1 MFKIASIA
9 VAGTAAVI
17 ALGACSPPSQHD
29 STQTP
34 TSSSMPMSGSNMPGM
49 SGGNMP
55 GMSGGNMPG
64 MSGGNMPGMS
74 GTNMPGMSGANFNDA
89 DVTFL
94 QMMYPHH
101 AQAVEMA
108 KLVPTRSQNQQVKD
122 LAAAIE
128 KAQAPEMQQMTTLL
142 AGFGKPAPSATMS
155 HSMPGLMTPLSG
167 AAFDKMW
174 LQMMVAHHQGA
185 ITMANDELK
194 NGTNADSKK
203 MAESIVTTQQAEI
216 DTMNGMLAKM

>member
-9 VAGTAAVI
+9 VVGTAAVI
-17 ALGACSPPSQHD
+17 ALGACSPPNEQA
-29 STQTP
+29 STVSAT
-34 TSSSMPMSGSNMPGM
+34 TSSMPMSGHDMSGHSMPGM
-49 SGGNMP
+49 SGSSTSAAP
-55 GMSGGNMPG
+55 AATS
-64 MSGGNMPGMS
+64 
-74 GTNMPGMSGANFNDA
+74 NDA
-89 DVTFL
+89 DVMFL

-101 AQAVEMA
+101 AQAVEMS

-155 HSMPGLMTPLSG
+155 HSMPGLMTPQQMTELTGLSG

-174 LQMMVAHHQGA
+174 LQMMVEHHQGA

-194 NGTNADSKK
+194 NGTNADAKA
-203 MAESIVTTQQAEI
+203 MAQAIVTAQQAEI
-216 DTMNGMLAKM
+216 TTMNGMLANM

>member
-9 VAGTAAVI
+9 IAATAAAVTL
-17 ALGACSPPSQHD
+17 AACSPPNEQA
-29 STQTP
+29 STQTA
-34 TSSSMPMSGSNMPGM
+34 TSSSMPMSGHDMPGH
-49 SGGNMP
+49 S
-55 GMSGGNMPG
+55 
-64 MSGGNMPGMS
+64 MPGMS
-74 GTNMPGMSGANFNDA
+74 GTSTAPAANFNDA
-89 DVTFL
+89 DVMFL

-155 HSMPGLMTPLSG
+155 HSMPGLMTPQQMTELTGLSG

-174 LQMMVAHHQGA
+174 LQMMVEHHQGA

-194 NGTNADSKK
+194 NGTNADAKA
-203 MAESIVTTQQAEI
+203 MAQAIVTAQQAEI
-216 DTMNGMLAKM
+216 TTMNGMLAKM

>member
-17 ALGACSPPSQHD
+17 ALAACSPPNEQA
-29 STQTP
+29 STVSAT
-34 TSSSMPMSGSNMPGM
+34 TSSMPMSGHDMPGHSMPGM
-49 SGGNMP
+49 SGSSTSAAP
-55 GMSGGNMPG
+55 AA
-64 MSGGNMPGMS
+64 
-74 GTNMPGMSGANFNDA
+74 TFNDA
-89 DVTFL
+89 DVMFL

-155 HSMPGLMTPLSG
+155 HSMPGLMTPQQMTELTGLSG

-174 LQMMVAHHQGA
+174 LQMMVEHHQGA

-194 NGTNADSKK
+194 NGTNADAKK

-216 DTMNGMLAKM
+216 TTMNGMLAKM

>member
-9 VAGTAAVI
+9 TVAVAGTAAAI
-17 ALGACSPPSQHD
+17 ALAACSPPSEHA
-29 STQTP
+29 STLP
-34 TSSSMPMSGSNMPGM
+34 ATSSSMPMSGHNMPGMPGM
-49 SGGNMP
+49 SGSSTAP
-55 GMSGGNMPG
+55 A
-64 MSGGNMPGMS
+64 
-74 GTNMPGMSGANFNDA
+74 ANFNDA
-89 DVTFL
+89 DVMFL

-122 LAAAIE
+122 LATAIE
-128 KAQAPEMQQMTTLL
+128 NAQAPEMQQMTTLL

-155 HSMPGLMTPLSG
+155 HSMPGLMTPQQMTELTGLSG

-174 LQMMVAHHQGA
+174 LQMMVEHHQGA

-194 NGTNADSKK
+194 NGTNPDAKK
-203 MAESIVTTQQAEI
+203 MAEAIIAAQQGEI
-216 DTMNGMLAKM
+216 TTMNGMLAKM

>member
-9 VAGTAAVI
+9 VAGTAAAI
-17 ALGACSPPSQHD
+17 ALAACSPPNEQA
-29 STQTP
+29 STVSAT
-34 TSSSMPMSGSNMPGM
+34 TSSMPMSGHDMPGHSMPGM
-49 SGGNMP
+49 SGSSTSAAP
-55 GMSGGNMPG
+55 A
-64 MSGGNMPGMS
+64 
-74 GTNMPGMSGANFNDA
+74 ANFNDA
-89 DVTFL
+89 DVMFL

-155 HSMPGLMTPLSG
+155 HSMPGLMTPQQMTELTGLSG

-174 LQMMVAHHQGA
+174 LQMMVEHHQGA

-194 NGTNADSKK
+194 NGTNADAKK

-216 DTMNGMLAKM
+216 TTMNGMLAKM

>member
-1 MFKIASIA
+1 MFKTASIA
-9 VAGTAAVI
+9 IAATAAAI
-17 ALGACSPPSQHD
+17 ALAACSPPNEQA
-29 STQTP
+29 STVSAT
-34 TSSSMPMSGSNMPGM
+34 TSSMPMSGHDMSGHSMPGM
-49 SGGNMP
+49 SGSSTSAAP
-55 GMSGGNMPG
+55 A
-64 MSGGNMPGMS
+64 
-74 GTNMPGMSGANFNDA
+74 ANFNDA
-89 DVTFL
+89 DVMFL

-155 HSMPGLMTPLSG
+155 HSMPGLMTPQQMTELTGLSG

-174 LQMMVAHHQGA
+174 LQMMVEHHQGA

-194 NGTNADSKK
+194 NGTNADAKA
-203 MAESIVTTQQAEI
+203 MAQAIITTQQAEI
-216 DTMNGMLAKM
+216 TTMNGMLAKM

>member
-9 VAGTAAVI
+9 TAVAAGTAAAI
-17 ALGACSPPSQHD
+17 ALAACSPPNEQA
-29 STQTP
+29 STVSAT
-34 TSSSMPMSGSNMPGM
+34 TSSMPMSGHDMSGHSMPGM
-49 SGGNMP
+49 SGSSTSAAP
-55 GMSGGNMPG
+55 A
-64 MSGGNMPGMS
+64 
-74 GTNMPGMSGANFNDA
+74 ANFNDA
-89 DVTFL
+89 DVMFL

-155 HSMPGLMTPLSG
+155 HSMPGLMTPQQMTELTGLSG

-174 LQMMVAHHQGA
+174 LQMMVEHHQGA

-194 NGTNADSKK
+194 NGTNADAKK

-216 DTMNGMLAKM
+216 TTMNGMLAKM

>member
-9 VAGTAAVI
+9 VAGTAAAI
-17 ALGACSPPSQHD
+17 ALAACSPPNEQA
-29 STQTP
+29 STVSAT
-34 TSSSMPMSGSNMPGM
+34 TSSMPMSGHDMPGHSMPGM
-49 SGGNMP
+49 SGSSTSAAP
-55 GMSGGNMPG
+55 AA
-64 MSGGNMPGMS
+64 
-74 GTNMPGMSGANFNDA
+74 TFNDA
-89 DVTFL
+89 DVMFL

-155 HSMPGLMTPLSG
+155 HSMPGLMTPQQMTELTGLSG

-174 LQMMVAHHQGA
+174 LQMMVEHHQGA

-194 NGTNADSKK
+194 NGTNADAKK

-216 DTMNGMLAKM
+216 TTMNGMLAKM

>member
-1 MFKIASIA
+1 MFKTASIA
-9 VAGTAAVI
+9 IAGTAAVI
-17 ALGACSPPSQHD
+17 ALAACSPPNEQA
-29 STQTP
+29 STVSAT
-34 TSSSMPMSGSNMPGM
+34 TSSMPMSGHDMPGHSMPGM
-49 SGGNMP
+49 SGSSTSAAP
-55 GMSGGNMPG
+55 A
-64 MSGGNMPGMS
+64 
-74 GTNMPGMSGANFNDA
+74 ANFNDA
-89 DVTFL
+89 DVMFL

-155 HSMPGLMTPLSG
+155 HSMPGLMTPQQMTELTGLSG

-174 LQMMVAHHQGA
+174 LQMMVEHHQGA

-194 NGTNADSKK
+194 NGTNADAKK

-216 DTMNGMLAKM
+216 TTMNGMLAKM

>member
-1 MFKIASIA
+1 MFKILAITA
-9 VAGTAAVI
+9 ATAAVVSL
-17 ALGACSPPSQHD
+17 AACSPPNERE
-29 STQTP
+29 STMKP
-34 TSSSMPMSGSNMPGM
+34 SATSSAAP
-49 SGGNMP
+49 
-55 GMSGGNMPG
+55 
-64 MSGGNMPGMS
+64 
-74 GTNMPGMSGANFNDA
+74 AVNFNDA
-89 DVTFL
+89 DVMFL

-155 HSMPGLMTPLSG
+155 HSMPGLMTPQQMTELTGLSG

-174 LQMMVAHHQGA
+174 LQMMVEHHQGA

-194 NGTNADSKK
+194 NGTNADAKA
-203 MAESIVTTQQAEI
+203 MAQAIVTAQQAEI
-216 DTMNGMLAKM
+216 TTMNGMLAKM

>member
-9 VAGTAAVI
+9 TVAVAGTAAAV
-17 ALGACSPPSQHD
+17 ALAACSPPSEHA
-29 STQTP
+29 STLPATSSTLP
-34 TSSSMPMSGSNMPGM
+34 ATSSSMPMSGHNMPG
-49 SGGNMP
+49 
-55 GMSGGNMPG
+55 
-64 MSGGNMPGMS
+64 MPGMS
-74 GTNMPGMSGANFNDA
+74 GTSTAPAANFNDA
-89 DVTFL
+89 DVMFL

-122 LAAAIE
+122 LATAIE
-128 KAQAPEMQQMTTLL
+128 NAQAPEMQQMTTLL

-155 HSMPGLMTPLSG
+155 HSMPGLMTPQQMTELTGLSG

-174 LQMMVAHHQGA
+174 LQMMVEHHQGA

-194 NGTNADSKK
+194 NGTNADAKK
-203 MAESIVTTQQAEI
+203 MAEAIIAAQQGEI
-216 DTMNGMLAKM
+216 TTMNGMLAKM

>member
-9 VAGTAAVI
+9 IAGTAAVI
-17 ALGACSPPSQHD
+17 ALAACSPPNEQA
-29 STQTP
+29 STVSAT
-34 TSSSMPMSGSNMPGM
+34 TSSMPMSGHDMPGHSMPGM
-49 SGGNMP
+49 SGSSTSAAP
-55 GMSGGNMPG
+55 AA
-64 MSGGNMPGMS
+64 
-74 GTNMPGMSGANFNDA
+74 TFNDA
-89 DVTFL
+89 DVMFL

-155 HSMPGLMTPLSG
+155 HSMPGLMTPQQMTELTGLSG

-174 LQMMVAHHQGA
+174 LQMMVEHHQGA

-194 NGTNADSKK
+194 NGTNADAKK

-216 DTMNGMLAKM
+216 TTMNGMLAKM

>member
-1 MFKIASIA
+1 MFKIASLATVA
-9 VAGTAAVI
+9 VAGTAAAI
-17 ALGACSPPSQHD
+17 ALAACSPPSQHD
-29 STQTP
+29 STLPP
-34 TSSSMPMSGSNMPGM
+34 TSSSMPMSGHD
-49 SGGNMP
+49 
-55 GMSGGNMPG
+55 
-64 MSGGNMPGMS
+64 MPGMS
-74 GTNMPGMSGANFNDA
+74 GTSTAPAAATFNDA
-89 DVTFL
+89 DVMFL

-155 HSMPGLMTPLSG
+155 HSMPGLMTPQQMTELTGLSG

-174 LQMMVAHHQGA
+174 LQMMVEHHQGA
-185 ITMANDELK
+185 ITMAGDELK
-194 NGTNADSKK
+194 SGTNADAKK

-216 DTMNGMLAKM
+216 TTMNGMLATM

>member
-9 VAGTAAVI
+9 VAGTAAAI
-17 ALGACSPPSQHD
+17 ALAACSPPNEQA
-29 STQTP
+29 STVSAT
-34 TSSSMPMSGSNMPGM
+34 TSSMPMSGHDMPGHSMPGM
-49 SGGNMP
+49 SGSSSSAAP
-55 GMSGGNMPG
+55 A
-64 MSGGNMPGMS
+64 
-74 GTNMPGMSGANFNDA
+74 ANFNDA
-89 DVTFL
+89 DVMFL

-155 HSMPGLMTPLSG
+155 HSMPGLMTPQQMTELTGLSG

-174 LQMMVAHHQGA
+174 LQMMVEHHQGA

-194 NGTNADSKK
+194 NGTNADAKA
-203 MAESIVTTQQAEI
+203 MAQAIITTQQAEI
-216 DTMNGMLAKM
+216 TTMNGMLAKM

>member
-9 VAGTAAVI
+9 IAGTAAAI
-17 ALGACSPPSQHD
+17 ALAACSPPNEQA
-29 STQTP
+29 STVSAT
-34 TSSSMPMSGSNMPGM
+34 TSSMPMSGHDMSGHSMPGM
-49 SGGNMP
+49 SGSSTSAAP
-55 GMSGGNMPG
+55 A
-64 MSGGNMPGMS
+64 
-74 GTNMPGMSGANFNDA
+74 ANFNDA
-89 DVTFL
+89 DVMFL

-155 HSMPGLMTPLSG
+155 HSMPGLMTPQQMTELTGLSG

-174 LQMMVAHHQGA
+174 LQMMVEHHQGA

-194 NGTNADSKK
+194 NGTNADAKA
-203 MAESIVTTQQAEI
+203 MAQAIITTQQAEI
-216 DTMNGMLAKM
+216 TTMNGMLAKM

>member
-9 VAGTAAVI
+9 IAGTAAVI
-17 ALGACSPPSQHD
+17 ALAACSPPNEQA
-29 STQTP
+29 STVSAT
-34 TSSSMPMSGSNMPGM
+34 TASMPMSGHDMPGHSMPGM
-49 SGGNMP
+49 SGSSTSAAP
-55 GMSGGNMPG
+55 AA
-64 MSGGNMPGMS
+64 
-74 GTNMPGMSGANFNDA
+74 TFNDA
-89 DVTFL
+89 DVMFL

-155 HSMPGLMTPLSG
+155 HSMPGLMTPQQMTELTGLSG

-174 LQMMVAHHQGA
+174 LQMMVEHHQGA

-194 NGTNADSKK
+194 NGTNADAKK

-216 DTMNGMLAKM
+216 TMMNGMLAKM

>member
-9 VAGTAAVI
+9 VAGTAAAI
-17 ALGACSPPSQHD
+17 ALAACSPPNEQA
-29 STQTP
+29 STVSAT
-34 TSSSMPMSGSNMPGM
+34 TSSMPMSGHDMPGHSMPGM
-49 SGGNMP
+49 SGSSTSAAP
-55 GMSGGNMPG
+55 AA
-64 MSGGNMPGMS
+64 
-74 GTNMPGMSGANFNDA
+74 TFNDA
-89 DVTFL
+89 DVMFL

-155 HSMPGLMTPLSG
+155 HSMPGLMTPQQMTELTGLSG

-174 LQMMVAHHQGA
+174 LQMMVEHHQGA

-194 NGTNADSKK
+194 NGTNADAKA
-203 MAESIVTTQQAEI
+203 MAQAIVTAQQAEI
-216 DTMNGMLAKM
+216 TTMNGMLAKM

>member
-9 VAGTAAVI
+9 TAVAAGTAAAI
-17 ALGACSPPSQHD
+17 ALAACSPPNEQA
-29 STQTP
+29 STVSAT
-34 TSSSMPMSGSNMPGM
+34 TSSMPMSGHDMPGHSMPGM
-49 SGGNMP
+49 SGSSTSAAP
-55 GMSGGNMPG
+55 A
-64 MSGGNMPGMS
+64 
-74 GTNMPGMSGANFNDA
+74 ANFNDA
-89 DVTFL
+89 DVMFL

-101 AQAVEMA
+101 AQAVEMV

-155 HSMPGLMTPLSG
+155 HSMPGLMTPQQMTELTGLSG

-174 LQMMVAHHQGA
+174 LQMMVEHHQGA

-194 NGTNADSKK
+194 NGTNADAKA
-203 MAESIVTTQQAEI
+203 MAQAIITTQQAEI
-216 DTMNGMLAKM
+216 TTMNGMLAKM

>member
-9 VAGTAAVI
+9 TVAVAGTAAAI
-17 ALGACSPPSQHD
+17 ALAACSPPSEHA
-29 STQTP
+29 STLP
-34 TSSSMPMSGSNMPGM
+34 ATSSSMPMSGHNMPGMPGM
-49 SGGNMP
+49 SGSSTAP
-55 GMSGGNMPG
+55 A
-64 MSGGNMPGMS
+64 
-74 GTNMPGMSGANFNDA
+74 ANFNDA
-89 DVTFL
+89 DVMFL

-122 LAAAIE
+122 LATAIE
-128 KAQAPEMQQMTTLL
+128 NAQAPEMQQMTTLL

-155 HSMPGLMTPLSG
+155 HSMPGLMTPQQMTELTGLSG

-174 LQMMVAHHQGA
+174 LQMMVEHHQGA

-194 NGTNADSKK
+194 NGINADAKK
-203 MAESIVTTQQAEI
+203 MAEAIVTAQQAEI
-216 DTMNGMLAKM
+216 ATMNGMLAKM

>member
-9 VAGTAAVI
+9 TAVAAGTAAAI
-17 ALGACSPPSQHD
+17 ALAACSPPNEQA
-29 STQTP
+29 STVSAT
-34 TSSSMPMSGSNMPGM
+34 TSSMPMSGHDMPGHSMPGM
-49 SGGNMP
+49 SGSSTSAAP
-55 GMSGGNMPG
+55 AA
-64 MSGGNMPGMS
+64 
-74 GTNMPGMSGANFNDA
+74 TFNDA
-89 DVTFL
+89 DVMFL

-122 LAAAIE
+122 LATAIE
-128 KAQAPEMQQMTTLL
+128 NAQAPEMQQMTTLL

-155 HSMPGLMTPLSG
+155 HSMPGLMTPQQMTELTGLSG

-174 LQMMVAHHQGA
+174 LQMMVEHHQGA

-194 NGTNADSKK
+194 NGTNADAKK
-203 MAESIVTTQQAEI
+203 MAEAIIAAQQGEI
-216 DTMNGMLAKM
+216 TTMNGMLAKM

>member
-9 VAGTAAVI
+9 IAGTAAVV
-17 ALGACSPPSQHD
+17 ALAACSPPNEQA
-29 STQTP
+29 STVSAT
-34 TSSSMPMSGSNMPGM
+34 TSSMPMSGHDMPGHSMPGM
-49 SGGNMP
+49 SGSSTSAAP
-55 GMSGGNMPG
+55 AA
-64 MSGGNMPGMS
+64 
-74 GTNMPGMSGANFNDA
+74 TFNDA
-89 DVTFL
+89 DVMFL

-155 HSMPGLMTPLSG
+155 HSMPGLMTPQQMTELTGLSG

-174 LQMMVAHHQGA
+174 LQMMVEHHQGA

-194 NGTNADSKK
+194 NGTNADAKK

-216 DTMNGMLAKM
+216 TTMNGMLAKM

>member
-9 VAGTAAVI
+9 TVAVAGTAAAI
-17 ALGACSPPSQHD
+17 ALAACSPPSEHA
-29 STQTP
+29 STLP
-34 TSSSMPMSGSNMPGM
+34 ATSSSMPMSGHNMPGMPGM
-49 SGGNMP
+49 SGSSTAP
-55 GMSGGNMPG
+55 A
-64 MSGGNMPGMS
+64 
-74 GTNMPGMSGANFNDA
+74 ANFNDA
-89 DVTFL
+89 DVMFL

-122 LAAAIE
+122 LASAIE
-128 KAQAPEMQQMTTLL
+128 NAQAPEMQQMTTLL

-155 HSMPGLMTPLSG
+155 HSMPGLMTPQQMTELTGLSG

-174 LQMMVAHHQGA
+174 LQMMVEHHQGA

-194 NGTNADSKK
+194 NGTNPDAKK
-203 MAESIVTTQQAEI
+203 MADAIIAAQQGEI
-216 DTMNGMLAKM
+216 TTMNGMLAKM

>member
-9 VAGTAAVI
+9 TVAVAGTAAAI
-17 ALGACSPPSQHD
+17 ALAACSPPNEQA
-29 STQTP
+29 STMSAT
-34 TSSSMPMSGSNMPGM
+34 TSSMPMSGHDMPGH
-49 SGGNMP
+49 S
-55 GMSGGNMPG
+55 
-64 MSGGNMPGMS
+64 MPGMS
-74 GTNMPGMSGANFNDA
+74 GTSTAAPAATFNDA
-89 DVTFL
+89 DVMFL

-101 AQAVEMA
+101 AQAVDMA

-122 LAAAIE
+122 LATAIE

-155 HSMPGLMTPLSG
+155 HSMPGLMTPQQMTELTGLSG

-174 LQMMVAHHQGA
+174 LQMMVEHHQGA

-194 NGTNADSKK
+194 NGTNADAKA
-203 MAESIVTTQQAEI
+203 MAQAIITAQQAEI
-216 DTMNGMLAKM
+216 TTMNGMLAKM

>member
-9 VAGTAAVI
+9 IAGTAAAI
-17 ALGACSPPSQHD
+17 ALAACSPPSEHA
-29 STQTP
+29 STLPATSSP
-34 TSSSMPMSGSNMPGM
+34 LPATSSSMPMSGHNMPGMPGM
-49 SGGNMP
+49 SGGSTAP
-55 GMSGGNMPG
+55 A
-64 MSGGNMPGMS
+64 
-74 GTNMPGMSGANFNDA
+74 ANFNDA
-89 DVTFL
+89 DVMFL

-122 LAAAIE
+122 LATAIE
-128 KAQAPEMQQMTTLL
+128 NAQAPEMQQMTTLL

-155 HSMPGLMTPLSG
+155 HSMPGLMTPQQMTELTGLSG

-174 LQMMVAHHQGA
+174 LQMMVEHHQGA

-194 NGTNADSKK
+194 NGTNADAKK
-203 MAESIVTTQQAEI
+203 MAEAIVTAQQAEI
-216 DTMNGMLAKM
+216 ATMNGMLAKM

>member
-9 VAGTAAVI
+9 IAGTAAAI
-17 ALGACSPPSQHD
+17 ALAACSPPSEHA
-29 STQTP
+29 STMP
-34 TSSSMPMSGSNMPGM
+34 ATSSSMPMSGHNMPGMPGMPGM
-49 SGGNMP
+49 SGSSTAP
-55 GMSGGNMPG
+55 A
-64 MSGGNMPGMS
+64 
-74 GTNMPGMSGANFNDA
+74 TNFNDA
-89 DVTFL
+89 DVMFL

-122 LAAAIE
+122 LATAIE
-128 KAQAPEMQQMTTLL
+128 QAQAPEMQQMTTLL

-155 HSMPGLMTPLSG
+155 HSMPGLMTPQQMTELTGLSG

-174 LQMMVAHHQGA
+174 LQMMVEHHQGA

-194 NGTNADSKK
+194 NGTNADAKK
-203 MAESIVTTQQAEI
+203 MAEAIIAAQQGEI
-216 DTMNGMLAKM
+216 ATMNGMLAKM

>member
-9 VAGTAAVI
+9 TVAVAGTAAAI
-17 ALGACSPPSQHD
+17 ALAACSPPSQHD
-29 STQTP
+29 STLPP
-34 TSSSMPMSGSNMPGM
+34 TSSSMPMSGHD
-49 SGGNMP
+49 
-55 GMSGGNMPG
+55 
-64 MSGGNMPGMS
+64 MPGMS
-74 GTNMPGMSGANFNDA
+74 GTSTAPAAATFNDA
-89 DVTFL
+89 DVMFL

-142 AGFGKPAPSATMS
+142 ADFGKPAPSATMS
-155 HSMPGLMTPLSG
+155 HSMPGLMTPQQMTELTGLSG

-174 LQMMVAHHQGA
+174 LQMMVEHHQGA
-185 ITMANDELK
+185 ITMAGDELK
-194 NGTNADSKK
+194 NGTNADAKK

-216 DTMNGMLAKM
+216 TTMNGMLATM